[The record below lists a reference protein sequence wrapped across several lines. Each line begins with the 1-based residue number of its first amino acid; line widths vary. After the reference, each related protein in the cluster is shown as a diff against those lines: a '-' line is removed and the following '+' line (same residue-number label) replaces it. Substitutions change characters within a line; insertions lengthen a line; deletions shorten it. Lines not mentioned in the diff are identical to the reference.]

1 MTPFFWTV
9 RIYYEDTD
17 AGGIVY
23 HTNYI
28 KYFERARTEWL
39 RSLGLT
45 QSVLVRELGLIFSI
59 VGLTTQ
65 FRRPARLDDELTVSC
80 EFQAEGGAS
89 VRFEQRIWRGGP
101 QGELLAEGETR
112 VACLDASTL
121 KPKRLPELLRK
132 DFSR

>member
-1 MTPFFWTV
+1 VTPFFWTV
-9 RIYYEDTD
+9 RIYWEDTD

-39 RSLGLT
+39 RHMGLT
-45 QSVLVRELGLIFSI
+45 QSVLVRELGLLFSI
-59 VGLTTQ
+59 VGLTIQ

-89 VRFEQRIWRGGP
+89 LLFEQRIWRGGP
-101 QGELLAEGETR
+101 RGELLAEGETR
-112 VACLDASTL
+112 VACLDASSL
-121 KPKRLPELLRK
+121 KPRRLPALLRK
-132 DFSR
+132 DL